1 MSDNEA
7 LMKERAELIQKML
20 EMQKK
25 FIDIEHATGIDPK
38 DYYAPEGGT
47 YLDEYRREYNN
58 LAMRVN
64 KLAHQIKESGH
75 IH

>member
-1 MSDNEA
+1 MSDMDA
-7 LMKERAELIQKML
+7 LMKEKNDLIRKML

-25 FIDIEHATGIDPK
+25 FIEIEHTSGIDPES
-38 DYYAPEGGT
+38 YFVPEPGT
-47 YLDEYRREYNN
+47 YLDEYRREYHA

-64 KLAHQIKESGH
+64 KIAHELKGSGH

>member
-1 MSDNEA
+1 MSDKDALVKEKNE
-7 LMKERAELIQKML
+7 LVKKML

-25 FIDIEHATGIDPK
+25 FIDLEHSGEVDPK
-38 DYYAPEGGT
+38 SYYAPDAGT
-47 YLDEYRREYNN
+47 YLDEYRREYHT

-64 KLAHQIKESGH
+64 KLAHEIKESGH

>member
-1 MSDNEA
+1 MSDKEA
-7 LMKERAELIQKML
+7 LMKEKNELIRKML

-25 FIDIEHATGIDPK
+25 FADLEHSQGFEAGG
-38 DYYAPEGGT
+38 YYAPEAGT
-47 YLDEYRREYNN
+47 YLDEYRREYHA

-64 KLAHQIKESGH
+64 KIAHEIKESGH